1 MCFNLRNK
9 QKHKE
14 GGKGDYPRLT
24 LSLMSRM
31 LGDIDHK
38 GVKYMYIYI
47 IYDACIAKS
56 IVKMF

>member
-1 MCFNLRNK
+1 MCFNLRKK

-31 LGDIDHK
+31 LGDIDK

-47 IYDACIAKS
+47 IYDDGIAKS